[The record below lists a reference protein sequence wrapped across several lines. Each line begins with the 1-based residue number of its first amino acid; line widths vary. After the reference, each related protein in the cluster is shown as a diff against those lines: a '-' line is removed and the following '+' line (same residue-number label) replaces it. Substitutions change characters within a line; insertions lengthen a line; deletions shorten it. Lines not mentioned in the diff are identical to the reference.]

1 MVIALSSNKIINIE
15 ILRVLAI
22 VSVILI
28 HMSMGHFYDL
38 NLMNQNFPAWVVNNI
53 YYALSRFC
61 VPVFF
66 IIAAFISY
74 NNKSISTWKDKIIR
88 IGLPYVVWSG
98 VYYYYQ
104 GGSSIIELINKI
116 FTSNPSFHLWF
127 LPPFLGF
134 VILLP
139 AIKKIFNTYDDRKQ
153 FKHVFV
159 LLIIF
164 SILTPAVIVL
174 LNYFYGGYDFL
185 YGLGNFGFT
194 LPGLLI
200 FAFAFPFMHKKIN
213 PAIGLCAY
221 ILLVTANLLLNI
233 SVSEKLTTPNEYF
246 YSYATPLV
254 FISSFVLFNS
264 IMSINFAFLPGWA
277 AGLIYKLGNCSF
289 GVYLVHWLVYGLLDR
304 YGFAFH
310 GSAIFDPIIN
320 TCIVFI
326 ISFLLINL
334 ARYIKPL
341 RYVC

>member
-1 MVIALSSNKIINIE
+1 MIALSSNKIINIE
-15 ILRVLAI
+15 ILRFLAI

-53 YYALSRFC
+53 YYTLSRFC
-61 VPVFF
+61 VPAFF
-66 IIAAFISY
+66 IIAAYISY
-74 NNKSISTWKDKIIR
+74 NNKSSSSWSDKIIR
-88 IGLPYVVWSG
+88 IGLPYVVWSAI
-98 VYYYYQ
+98 YYYYQ
-104 GGSSIIELINKI
+104 GGTSIVELINKI

-139 AIKKIFNTYDDRKQ
+139 AIKKIFNTENDSKQ

-159 LLIIF
+159 LLFIF
-164 SILTPAVIVL
+164 SILTPSVIVL

-200 FAFAFPFMHKKIN
+200 FAFAFPFMHKKIK
-213 PAIGLCAY
+213 PAIGLFTYA
-221 ILLVTANLLLNI
+221 LLIIANLLLSI
-233 SVSEKLTTPNEYF
+233 SVSEKLATPNEYF

-264 IMSINFAFLPGWA
+264 IMSIDFSFVLGWV
-277 AGLIYKLGNCSF
+277 AGLIYKIGSCSF
-289 GVYLVHWLVYGLLDR
+289 GIYLVHWLVYGLLDR

-310 GSAIFDPIIN
+310 GRAIVDPIIN

-326 ISFLLINL
+326 ISFLVISF

-341 RYVC
+341 RYLC